1 MYRREESKRSE
12 SHNVG
17 ILPAGFPQVIE
28 GRGSALKKPL
38 GKATRKA
45 NTEANTSVKP
55 NIVGGLVGAYRRR
68 AFFTTAGV
76 SLLTLGLSVGVVGAQ
91 TTVPA
96 QAQPAPAAQA
106 SPPLQAAPP
115 KSAASTGTTGA
126 AKKKQN
132 PSAKTGAKSRVNS
145 KSTPANADKNAG
157 MTLHIVPIQ
166 RGNQGGVTRSAAPPI
181 TPAGNITIAP
191 AAIPSPTSTMI
202 TFNYIGSDIVNVL
215 KFYSQASGLTIAADP
230 SLSGQVTI
238 INPKQVTIDD
248 AFKILQSVL
257 AVRGFTAVQNGNVLS
272 IVPFELARTSTSILN
287 PGVNEE
293 GETKVDSRNQFMTQ
307 VIPLENVDAD
317 SLSRELAPLI
327 SKGASLI
334 GSNGSNALILTD
346 NASNVQKF
354 LLMVEALDKKS
365 NQTELKTYPLRRA
378 EASAIADIINNL
390 YKQITTRGRG
400 GQPQPGQQFQPPQP
414 GQPQPGGPSRPAVV
428 AVADIRTNSVI
439 VVASSDTQDRIATD
453 IISRLDDDDT
463 NTLTTKIVKI
473 KYADAVQ
480 VANLVSNVL
489 TNSHAGSAAG
499 GQSGQSFQQRAFGGF
514 DPFGGGGQQQQ
525 PTASSADP
533 FGKVIADPR
542 TNSILITASTDR
554 MKLIENLIEQLD
566 RDVPVEPTTFVFP
579 LKNAQADDVAYALG
593 QAFGTSNSNNSNSSY
608 YNFGGGGNGNGSS
621 KRQPI
626 QRRLSATSN
635 TNPFG
640 RSAARRGLP
649 PGPPNAPGNDG
660 TNAVS
665 GSDPGAAEGV
675 AGVMTADGFV
685 PAEDVNGTD
694 ANGNKK
700 PTRQFGRYYGGYG
713 YGNNTRSLGQ
723 SGGPQFGR
731 GREGGYANLLQ
742 LQNNVFVTASPNGDN
757 LIVTT
762 TPDNYEAVRQIIES
776 LDVVAR
782 QVLIEVV
789 VAEVTLDTDQKL
801 GFSLSGAL
809 KNLIGGSNTANGQI
823 NLQSPGSS
831 SSFDPLAAG
840 TQFVLSSSNYTA
852 LLQAISADSKVKV
865 LATPRVFTSNNQ
877 QAEIDIVTKIPYIT
891 GQTSGGFSSLVSTNV
906 EYLPVGFQLTVTPRI
921 TRQGLVTIDV
931 LQDATDLLRYQT
943 LGVGAN
949 ANPYPVTNDRTT
961 DTSVTIQDG
970 ETVVI
975 GGLIRDNRTL
985 NTNKIPILG
994 DIPILGQF
1002 FRSRELT
1009 RSKTELM
1016 IFMTPHVVNSVA
1028 EARELTRNQAMPLVK
1043 QIPDLGKQ
1051 HPNLKFD
1058 VKVNGKSVS
1067 GDAADGSTPIKTK
1080 KVKPPKKADTT
1091 SGDSTTGDKMSD
1103 PTDKPNG

>member
-1 MYRREESKRSE
+1 MRKVNTKEKMYI
-12 SHNVG
+12 NGG
-17 ILPAGFPQVIE
+17 IIA
-28 GRGSALKKPL
+28 
-38 GKATRKA
+38 
-45 NTEANTSVKP
+45 
-55 NIVGGLVGAYRRR
+55 AYHRR
-68 AFFTTAGV
+68 AFNTTTGL
-76 SLLTLGLSVGVVGAQ
+76 SLLTLGLAVSITGAQ
-91 TTVPA
+91 TTPTPT
-96 QAQPAPAAQA
+96 QAQPAQTAPAAQA
-106 SPPLQAAPP
+106 APPVKAAPP
-115 KSAASTGTTGA
+115 KSPAVEGTNGTV
-126 AKKKQN
+126 KKKQN
-132 PSAKTGAKSRVNS
+132 TSVRQVTKGRA
-145 KSTPANADKNAG
+145 STKAAPANANKNAG
-157 MTLHIVPIQ
+157 LTLHVVPMQ
-166 RGNQGGVTRSAAPPI
+166 RSNPGATTRGVPPPV

-215 KFYSQASGLTIAADP
+215 KFYSQASGLTIASDP

-287 PGVNEE
+287 PGVNQD

-390 YKQITTRGRG
+390 YKQITTRGRS

-428 AVADIRTNSVI
+428 AVADVRTNSVI

-463 NTLTTKIVKI
+463 NTLATKIVKI

-489 TNSHAGSAAG
+489 TNSHAGSTAS
-499 GQSGQSFQQRAFGGF
+499 GQSGQSSFQQRTFGGF
-514 DPFGGGGQQQQ
+514 DFGGGQQQQ
-525 PTASSADP
+525 QTASSADP
-533 FGKVIADPR
+533 FGKVVADPR

-554 MKLIENLIEQLD
+554 MKMIENLIDQLD
-566 RDVPVEPTTFVFP
+566 KDVPVEPTTFVFP

-593 QAFGTSNSNNSNSSY
+593 QAFGTGNSNGGNNSY
-608 YNFGGGGNGNGSS
+608 YNFGGGGNGNSNS

-635 TNPFG
+635 PNPFG
-640 RSAARRGLP
+640 RSASRRGLP
-649 PGPPNAPGNDG
+649 PGPPNAPGTDG
-660 TNAVS
+660 SNAVP
-665 GSDPGAAEGV
+665 GSDTAAPEGV
-675 AGVMTADGFV
+675 AGIMTQDGFV

-694 ANGNKK
+694 SSGNKK

-801 GFSLSGAL
+801 GFTLSGAL
-809 KNLIGGSNTANGQI
+809 KNLLGGTNTANGQI
-823 NLQSPGSS
+823 NLQAPNSGT
-831 SSFDPLAAG
+831 SFDPLAAG
-840 TQFVLSSSNYTA
+840 TQFVLSNSNYTA

-877 QAEIDIVTKIPYIT
+877 QAEIDIVTQIPYIT

-906 EYLPVGFQLTVTPRI
+906 TYLPVGFQLTVTPRI

-943 LGVGAN
+943 LGVGSN

-1002 FRSRELT
+1002 FRSREIS

-1028 EARELTRNQAMPLVK
+1028 EARELSKIQAMPLVK
-1043 QIPDLGKQ
+1043 QLPDLGKQ

-1058 VKVNGKSVS
+1058 VKVNGKSVN
-1067 GDAADGSTPIKTK
+1067 GDSTEGSTPVKTK
-1080 KVKPPKKADTT
+1080 KVTPPKKADTP
-1091 SGDSTTGDKMSD
+1091 SGDGTTGDKATD
-1103 PTDKPNG
+1103 PLDKPNG